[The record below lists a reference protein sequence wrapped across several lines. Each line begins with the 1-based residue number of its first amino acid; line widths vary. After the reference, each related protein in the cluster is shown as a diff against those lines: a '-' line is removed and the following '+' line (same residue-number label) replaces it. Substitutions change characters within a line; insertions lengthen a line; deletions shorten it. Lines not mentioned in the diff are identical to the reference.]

1 MYYSAEEM
9 RQSQLLLPKFILQ
22 EIILSN
28 FFIFLTIFILVRRY
42 DNLTETQKS
51 NNTYQ
56 GIKIQN
62 QSTKRLNFSCQIQ
75 IKLKQ
80 VLHLSMRTT

>member
-42 DNLTETQKS
+42 DNLTETQKITLTIHIKELKY
-51 NNTYQ
+51 NTKAQ
-56 GIKIQN
+56 KD
-62 QSTKRLNFSCQIQ
+62 
-75 IKLKQ
+75 
-80 VLHLSMRTT
+80 